1 VTGALLGGLLFTSN
15 LQSQE
20 LPMTMTAHVSELRKK
35 HETLAQK
42 IEREERSPGANDL
55 QVRRLKR
62 EKLRLK
68 DQIKRLDPNLH

>member
-1 VTGALLGGLLFTSN
+1 
-15 LQSQE
+15 
-20 LPMTMTAHVSELRKK
+20 MTMTAHVSELRKK
-35 HETLAQK
+35 HESLALK

-68 DQIKRLDPNLH
+68 DEITRLNANLH

>member
-1 VTGALLGGLLFTSN
+1 VVIYFLSSN
-15 LQSQE
+15 LQTQE
-20 LPMTMTAHVSELRKK
+20 MPMTMTAHVSELRKK
-35 HETLAQK
+35 HENLALK

-68 DQIKRLDPNLH
+68 DQITRLDVNLH